1 MLFDIDA
8 MAAKPRY
15 NLLSSLIV
23 PRPIAWVT
31 TVDAA
36 GRVNAA
42 PFSFFNLMSGTP
54 PVVVLGIGNR
64 DGAPKDTARNIVD
77 TGEFVINLVTA
88 ELLDAMNITAID
100 FDAGVDEIGE
110 AGLET
115 VASYAVAPPRIA
127 GSPVALECN
136 FTQSVALGQ
145 GRNMLVGAVS
155 CAHVRDDIVIDVDRG
170 HIDAARLGVVARMHG
185 GGWYTTVS
193 PFRLDR
199 IALGDRQSQSP
210 AEATGALT

>member
-8 MAAKPRY
+8 MDTKPRY

-31 TVDAA
+31 TVDAT
-36 GRVNAA
+36 GRINAA

-136 FTQSVALGQ
+136 FTQSVALRQ

-199 IALGDRQSQSP
+199 ITLADSRSQSS
-210 AEATGALT
+210 AGATGALT